1 MLKALI
7 FDVDG
12 TMADSE
18 SAHREAF
25 NAAFAQEGLDW
36 VWDEPLYTRLLEISG
51 GKERMTYYWKAR
63 HPDMVDISADAM
75 RDTIASLHDLK
86 AAAYGTL
93 VQQGAV
99 PLRPGVRRMV
109 EEAHQQGMMLAIA
122 TTTSSLNIAALMRK
136 AIGPDWQHYFA
147 VVEDASTAPL
157 KKPHPQVYLQAL
169 QRLGL
174 PARDCLAVE
183 DSANGLRAALAA
195 NLPVLITHNRFTAH
209 HDFSGAVRVLPDLS
223 DTTLAD
229 LRAWHEEAILA

>member
-18 SAHREAF
+18 SVHREAF

-51 GKERMTYYWKAR
+51 GKERMTYYWKTR

-86 AAAYGTL
+86 AAAYGAL

-99 PLRPGVRRMV
+99 PLRPGVQRMV